1 MASSSTCETTGF
13 KIQTRDMCN
22 SLTGP
27 HKGDWKKIETF
38 SLLQLFQRGSMAKT
52 LVVSVLDSQSSGPC
66 FEFCSGHLLEFLL
79 VVPGLIKSAAMLVNS
94 QLAASGQFNPVM
106 FCLIIC
112 FQIIW
117 LEWP

>member
-27 HKGDWKKIETF
+27 RKGDWKKIETF

-66 FEFCSGHLLEFLL
+66 FEFCSGHLLELLL

-112 FQIIW
+112 FQII
-117 LEWP
+117 

>member
-1 MASSSTCETTGF
+1 MASSSTRQTTGF

-52 LVVSVLDSQSSGPC
+52 LVVSVLDPQSSGPCFEFC
-66 FEFCSGHLLEFLL
+66 FEFCSGHLLELL
-79 VVPGLIKSAAMLVNS
+79 WVVPGLIKSAAMLVNS

-112 FQIIW
+112 FQII
-117 LEWP
+117 